1 VHRLPRHPGYQAS
14 FPEVHKVPMISGQ
27 GAKYIVAALTAYK
40 KGERK
45 HPTMR
50 GIAASLSEQ
59 DMADLGAFY
68 EKHVKADM
76 VKTVADTPRRRRRPR
91 WPRC

>member
-1 VHRLPRHPGYQAS
+1 LALLAQAQDARRRREEGRHVHRLPRHPGYQAS

-27 GAKYIVAALTAYK
+27 NAKYIAASLVAYK

-50 GIAASLSEQ
+50 AIAASLSEQ
-59 DMADLGAFY
+59 DMADLAPSTKSTGS
-68 EKHVKADM
+68 
-76 VKTVADTPRRRRRPR
+76 RL
-91 WPRC
+91 